1 MFFEDQNAI
10 YIIDKKKG
18 ESFEYYY
25 MKSLFLSKCNPQNF
39 KEYNFYL
46 KFSNIYCNINIRN
59 CKYNK
64 SILQILNNII
74 VTKNI
79 YSK

>member
-1 MFFEDQNAI
+1 MFFEDQNSI
-10 YIIDKKKG
+10 YLIDKKKG

-25 MKSLFLSKCNPQNF
+25 MKSLFLSKCNPKNI
-39 KEYNFYL
+39 KEYDYYL
-46 KFSNIYCNINIRN
+46 KFANIFCNINLLG

-79 YSK
+79 YE